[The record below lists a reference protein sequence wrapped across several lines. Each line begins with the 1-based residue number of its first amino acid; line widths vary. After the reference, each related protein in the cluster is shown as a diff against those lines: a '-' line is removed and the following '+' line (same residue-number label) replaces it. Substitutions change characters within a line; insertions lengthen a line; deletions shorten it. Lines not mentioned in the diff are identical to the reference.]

1 MSSASSR
8 KGMSYVPAF
17 VNLCLLNLGNGQNR
31 YFQMGL
37 RMMSICDDENKRFA
51 RAAFQIP

>member
-17 VNLCLLNLGNGQNR
+17 GNLCLLNLGNGQNR